1 VESNQNKVNVPSI
14 VSSDNIG
21 PVEGDFIIRTVKLNK
36 YFGDKHVLKDIDFEV
51 RRREVVALIGP
62 SGSGKSTLIR
72 CLNALEKA
80 TSGEVYIHSELLD
93 PYLSAKKLSPL
104 RRELG
109 MVFQHFNLFPH
120 MTVLQNV
127 IEAPLLVRKMPKDEA
142 VALGDDVLRK
152 VGLLEKRDVYPSR
165 LSGGQKQRVAI
176 ARALAMQPKALLFD
190 EPTSAL
196 DPELV
201 GEVLKVMKDLAYE
214 GSTMVVVTHEMQF
227 ARDVSDRVVFMA
239 DGSIVEQGEPEELF
253 KQPKHKRTQVFLER
267 VLSVLPGQDESEFVG
282 SNPIDVNLSMMPG
295 KSGSGEAAPATE
307 IVRSDDATL
316 KLTPRRPTDAEG
328 PRSR

>member
-1 VESNQNKVNVPSI
+1 MDSKDSVQPDPVSAPGN
-14 VSSDNIG
+14 VSSPLDEN
-21 PVEGDFIIRTVKLNK
+21 VIIRAVKLNK
-36 YFGDKHVLKDIDFEV
+36 YFGEKHVLKDIDFEV
-51 RRREVVALIGP
+51 RKAEVVALIGP

-72 CLNALEKA
+72 CLNALERA
-80 TSGEVYIHSELLD
+80 TSGEIYIHGERLD
-93 PYLSAKKLSPL
+93 PFLSVKQLSPI

-109 MVFQHFNLFPH
+109 MVFQNFNLFPH

-127 IEAPLLVRKMPKDEA
+127 IEAPLLVRKLSKDQA
-142 VALGDDVLRK
+142 VALGEQLLTK
-152 VGLLEKRDVYPSR
+152 VGLFEKRDVYPSR

-176 ARALAMQPKALLFD
+176 ARALAMHPRALLFD

-239 DGSIVEQGEPEELF
+239 DGSIVEQGDPEELF
-253 KQPKHKRTQVFLER
+253 RKPQHRRTQAFLER
-267 VLSVLPGQDESEFVG
+267 LLSVLP
-282 SNPIDVNLSMMPG
+282 
-295 KSGSGEAAPATE
+295 
-307 IVRSDDATL
+307 
-316 KLTPRRPTDAEG
+316 
-328 PRSR
+328 

>member
-1 VESNQNKVNVPSI
+1 MDSEDVLDIRAITAPDSGNLSQVNNIVEDEV
-14 VSSDNIG
+14 
-21 PVEGDFIIRTVKLNK
+21 IISARKLNK

-51 RRREVVALIGP
+51 RKREVVALIGP

-72 CLNALEKA
+72 CLNGLEKA
-80 TSGEVYIHSELLD
+80 TSGEIDIHGQRLD
-93 PYLSAKKLSPL
+93 ASLSIKQLSPI

-109 MVFQHFNLFPH
+109 MVFQNFNLFPH
-120 MTVLQNV
+120 MTVLQNI
-127 IEAPLLVRKMPKDEA
+127 IEAPLLVRKMPKAEA
-142 VALGDDVLRK
+142 VALGEKLLVK
-152 VGLLEKRDVYPSR
+152 VGLSEKRDVYPNR

-227 ARDVSDRVVFMA
+227 ARDVSDRVVFMS
-239 DGSIVEQGEPEELF
+239 DGSIIEQGDPAEIF
-253 KQPKHKRTQVFLER
+253 THPKEKRTQSFLER
-267 VLSVLPGQDESEFVG
+267 VLSVLP
-282 SNPIDVNLSMMPG
+282 
-295 KSGSGEAAPATE
+295 
-307 IVRSDDATL
+307 
-316 KLTPRRPTDAEG
+316 
-328 PRSR
+328 

>member
-1 VESNQNKVNVPSI
+1 MSNVPQQDYRPI
-14 VSSDNIG
+14 ENDK
-21 PVEGDFIIRTVKLNK
+21 IIRTVKLNK

-51 RRREVVALIGP
+51 RRQEVVALIGP

-80 TSGEVYIHSELLD
+80 DSGEIYIHGEKLN
-93 PYLSAKKLSPL
+93 PGLSIKQLSPL

-109 MVFQHFNLFPH
+109 MVFQNFNLFPH

-142 VALGDDVLRK
+142 VALGESQLRK
-152 VGLLEKRDVYPSR
+152 VGLLEKRDAYPSR

-176 ARALAMQPKALLFD
+176 ARALAMQPRALLFD

-214 GSTMVVVTHEMQF
+214 GRTMVVVTHEMQF
-227 ARDVSDRVVFMA
+227 ARDVSDRVVFMSE
-239 DGSIVEQGEPEELF
+239 GSIVEQGDPEDIF
-253 KQPKHKRTQVFLER
+253 RQPKEKRTQAFLER
-267 VLSVLPGQDESEFVG
+267 ILSVLP
-282 SNPIDVNLSMMPG
+282 
-295 KSGSGEAAPATE
+295 
-307 IVRSDDATL
+307 
-316 KLTPRRPTDAEG
+316 
-328 PRSR
+328 

>member
-1 VESNQNKVNVPSI
+1 VEADQHKENAPSI
-14 VSSDNIG
+14 VSDENMG
-21 PVEGDFIIRTVKLNK
+21 PIEGDFIIRTVKLNK
-36 YFGDKHVLKDIDFEV
+36 YFDDKHVLKDIDFEV

-80 TSGEVYIHSELLD
+80 SSGEIYIHGKLLD
-93 PYLSAKKLSPL
+93 PYLPARKLSPL

-127 IEAPLLVRKMPKDEA
+127 IEAPLLVRKLPKDEA
-142 VALGDDVLRK
+142 IALGEDVLRK
-152 VGLLEKRDVYPSR
+152 VGLLEKRDVYPGH

-176 ARALAMQPKALLFD
+176 ARALAMQPQALLFD

-201 GEVLKVMKDLAYE
+201 GEVLKVMRDLAYE

-239 DGSIVEQGEPEELF
+239 DGSIMEQGDPEEIF

-267 VLSVLPGQDESEFVG
+267 VLSVLPQQD
-282 SNPIDVNLSMMPG
+282 
-295 KSGSGEAAPATE
+295 AAVSP
-307 IVRSDDATL
+307 DATGQPQAL
-316 KLTPRRPTDAEG
+316 SVTYTEEISLDDPTPKLTPRRSTDSEG
-328 PRSR
+328 SCSH

>member
-1 VESNQNKVNVPSI
+1 MNSEESSNLATTPVSASNPSPISNAVEEEVV
-14 VSSDNIG
+14 
-21 PVEGDFIIRTVKLNK
+21 IRTVKLNK

-51 RRREVVALIGP
+51 HKREVVALIGP

-80 TSGEVYIHSELLD
+80 TSGEIYIHGQRLN
-93 PYLSAKKLSPL
+93 PYLSSKQLIPI

-127 IEAPLLVRKMPKDEA
+127 TEAPLLVRKMPKDQA
-142 VALGDDVLRK
+142 VTLGEELLKK
-152 VGLLEKRDVYPSR
+152 VGLFDKRDVYPSR

-176 ARALAMQPKALLFD
+176 ARALAMQPRALLFD

-227 ARDVSDRVVFMA
+227 ARDVSDRVIFMSE
-239 DGSIVEQGEPEELF
+239 GSIVEQGDPEELF
-253 KQPKHKRTQVFLER
+253 RRPKEKRTQVFLER
-267 VLSVLPGQDESEFVG
+267 ILSVLP
-282 SNPIDVNLSMMPG
+282 
-295 KSGSGEAAPATE
+295 
-307 IVRSDDATL
+307 
-316 KLTPRRPTDAEG
+316 
-328 PRSR
+328 